1 MLEIQGFKMA
11 IITCIVLFMI
21 ATSAA
26 AEESKVGKIWR
37 SHDEMLC
44 EGETSKDVIIL
55 ICMAINCIIYVKSW
69 NI

>member
-26 AEESKVGKIWR
+26 AEESKVGKI
-37 SHDEMLC
+37 L
-44 EGETSKDVIIL
+44 
-55 ICMAINCIIYVKSW
+55 
-69 NI
+69 